1 MIYLFYFGLGL
12 SLIIIQTTII
22 PFIYFLGR
30 FYDLIIPM
38 VLFLS
43 AHRPISKGIPLILV
57 IGFIMDC
64 LSGGAFGLY
73 CITYM
78 WMYLI
83 VGWMTTYIHAHSS
96 ILLIFMVAV
105 GTVIENTFFIVTSG
119 SAASLFTLTAVQSFI
134 SQAIWA
140 MITGAFML
148 IALESI
154 QSMWDRWEEEKR
166 ST

>member
-12 SLIIIQTTII
+12 CLIIIQTTII

-30 FYDLIIPM
+30 FYDLIIPL

-43 AHRPISKGIPLILV
+43 AHRPIQKGIPLILT

-64 LSGGAFGLY
+64 LSGGVFGLY
-73 CITYM
+73 CISYM
-78 WMYLI
+78 WLYLI
-83 VGWMTTYIHAHSS
+83 VGWLTTYVHAHST
-96 ILLIFMVAV
+96 ILLIFMVAI
-105 GTVIENTFFIVTSG
+105 GTVIENTFFIVTSQN
-119 SAASLFTLTAVQSFI
+119 AAALFSFNALQSFI
-134 SQAIWA
+134 TQSLWA

-154 QSMWDRWEEEKR
+154 QNMWERWSIEKR
-166 ST
+166 N

>member
-12 SLIIIQTTII
+12 CLIIIQTTII
-22 PFIYFLGR
+22 PFLYFLGR
-30 FYDLIIPM
+30 FYDLIIPL

-43 AHRPISKGIPLILV
+43 AHRPLNKGIPLILI

-83 VGWMTTYIHAHSS
+83 VGWMTTYIHAHST
-96 ILLIFMVAV
+96 ILLIFLVAV
-105 GTVIENTFFIVTSG
+105 GTLIENTFFIITSG
-119 SAASLFTLTAVQSFI
+119 STSSLLTLNALQSFV

-148 IALESI
+148 IALEGM
-154 QSMWDRWEEEKR
+154 QNMWDRWDAEKR
-166 ST
+166 GR